1 MSRDEVLERLQFT
14 RVRFDRRIEAIPIE
28 KLDVPT
34 PTRLHTP
41 KQVVAHINAYEALIV
56 ERLQAARTGNTTALF
71 RDRVGWQEFNEQVWA
86 DSVDMTVHEVL
97 EQSQRVFKELVHEIM
112 ILTDADLLDST
123 GIMAHIDPAWLQ
135 GRTLAQVIGVDA
147 FEHYPMHYDELDLAV
162 AQ

>member
-1 MSRDEVLERLQFT
+1 MSRDEVMERLQFT
-14 RVRFDRRIEAIPIE
+14 RIRFDRRIAAIPIE
-28 KLDVPT
+28 KMDALVPA
-34 PTRLHTP
+34 RAHTP

-86 DSVDMTVHEVL
+86 DSVDTSVHEVL
-97 EQSQRVFKELVHEIM
+97 EQSQRVFKALIHEIM
-112 ILTDADLLDST
+112 MLTDGDMCDDT

-147 FEHYPMHYDELDLAV
+147 FEHYPMHYDELELAA